1 MQKAGIYR
9 ERLKQCKNQI
19 YNVKYIMLIGKHSQ
33 NLDILGDFE
42 ILFWT
47 CPGKRGHMVSSI
59 NAFQLIVFV

>member
-1 MQKAGIYR
+1 
-9 ERLKQCKNQI
+9 
-19 YNVKYIMLIGKHSQ
+19 MLIEKQSQ

-59 NAFQLIVFV
+59 NAFQLIQLIVFV